1 MRDSEHAWRWAVDA
15 VAGWLQTGQAPRDV
29 LSLHLPLRRE
39 PPSVRAAAA
48 QLARETVARWRWL
61 AWALAGD
68 AGIAGLAPRERAA
81 VLVAA
86 GLCERGDLPL
96 PAGAGLAARMGAPAA
111 FDFSPLTTAPERL
124 RAVTDPVRRLALSQ
138 SLPDWA
144 AQRFVAH
151 FGDDAE
157 ALAAALGQPPPRT
170 IRANLLRIASR
181 DALARELADLGI
193 PTRPAAHAPHALHV
207 DGDADLFATDAY
219 ARGAFE
225 QQDEASQL
233 GALATA
239 PPPGGKVLDLC
250 AGGGG
255 KTLALAAAMRNRGAI
270 LATDVQVHR
279 LEALRE
285 RARRAGVDN
294 TRAMGLDDGPLGGT
308 VLAFAQIADRILVD
322 APCSGT
328 GSWRRRPEGRWALAE
343 GDLAALTAAQDRLLD
358 RAAAALKPGARL
370 VYATC
375 SVLPEENEQ
384 RIAAVRARCPWLE
397 PVRLVEI
404 LGTATAAPIADAT
417 GTFLSL
423 RPDRHGCDGFFAAVL
438 RRPRGS

>member
-1 MRDSEHAWRWAVDA
+1 MRDPEHAWRCAIDA
-15 VAGWLQTGQAPRDV
+15 VAGWLRSGRAPREL
-29 LSLHLPLRRE
+29 LSLDLSLRRE
-39 PPSVRAAAA
+39 PPAVRAAAA
-48 QLARETVARWRWL
+48 GLARETVARWR
-61 AWALAGD
+61 ALEWTLGGD
-68 AGIAGLAPRERAA
+68 AGLGRLAPRERAA
-81 VLVAA
+81 VLVIARLCERQALPLAAATARAA
-86 GLCERGDLPL
+86 GLGG
-96 PAGAGLAARMGAPAA
+96 PAG
-111 FDFSPLTTAPERL
+111 FDFAPLATVPERL
-124 RAVTDPVRRLALSQ
+124 AALADPARRLALSR

-144 AQRFVAH
+144 ARRFVAH
-151 FGDDAE
+151 FAGE
-157 ALAAALGQPPPRT
+157 ADTVAAALGEPPPRT
-170 IRANLLRIASR
+170 IRANTLRVSSR
-181 DALARELADLGI
+181 DALARELADAGI
-193 PTRPAAHAPHALHV
+193 PTRPAAYAPHALHV
-207 DGDADLFATDAY
+207 DGDADLFATDAH

-250 AGGGG
+250 AGSGG
-255 KTLALAAAMRNRGAI
+255 KTLALAAAMQNRGAI

-294 TRAMGLDDGPLGGT
+294 TRAMALEDGPLGGA
-308 VLAFAQIADRILVD
+308 VLAFARIADRILVD

-328 GSWRRRPEGRWALAE
+328 GSWRRRPEGRWALVEA
-343 GDLAALTAAQDRLLD
+343 DLAALTAAQDGLLD
-358 RAAAALKPGARL
+358 RAIGALQPGARV

-384 RIAAVRARCPWLE
+384 RVAAARERWPWLE
-397 PVRLVEI
+397 PVRLAEL
-404 LGTATAAPIADAT
+404 LGAAVAAPIADAT

-438 RRPRGS
+438 RRPRRS